1 MNKMKSYIKKLF
13 ISTLGILSICLV
25 FLNFYCESAYADDSN
40 LTSYQLY
47 NSNMSI
53 SLPDEW
59 YFNTQKEI
67 DKSFLDVTEN
77 SAVRLKKYLLQ
88 QHVEYN
94 LVSKDLKSE
103 LNVIVLHNTKTKLVF
118 DFNTLEEETL
128 WSQVESLASTGNS
141 NEKANISTSYSNY
154 DVKKIGKCIYTYIA
168 GEMEEET
175 QSSLIT
181 QYSTIINGYG
191 INVSMKS
198 YDESRFEEDSELLSS
213 IVNSIQI
220 NEIKETN
227 RKKQMIQEFA
237 PPVLLIVGFL
247 GITIFLFI
255 RQLIRN
261 KKEKNS

>member
-1 MNKMKSYIKKLF
+1 MNKMKSYLKNIFLPA
-13 ISTLGILSICLV
+13 LGILSICLV
-25 FLNFYCESAYADDSN
+25 FLYFYCESAYADDTK

-53 SLPDEW
+53 SLPDGW

-67 DKSFLDVTEN
+67 DKSFLNVTEN

-118 DFNTLEEETL
+118 DFNTLEEEKL
-128 WSQVESLASTGNS
+128 WSQIESLASTGNS
-141 NEKANISTSYSNY
+141 NDKANISTSYSEY
-154 DVKKIGKCIYTYIA
+154 DVKKIGKCIYTYIV
-168 GEMEEET
+168 GEMEEEN
-175 QSSLIT
+175 QDSLIT

-198 YDESRFEEDSELLSS
+198 YDKSRFEENSELLSS

-220 NEIKETN
+220 NEVKETN

>member
-1 MNKMKSYIKKLF
+1 MKKMKSYFKNNILPA
-13 ISTLGILSICLV
+13 LGILSVCLV
-25 FLNFYCESAYADDSN
+25 FLNFCCEPAYADDSK
-40 LTSYQLY
+40 LTNYQLY

-53 SLPDEW
+53 SLPDGW

-67 DKSFLDVTEN
+67 DKSFLNVTEN

-118 DFNTLEEETL
+118 DFNTIEKEKL

-141 NEKANISTSYSNY
+141 NEKANISTSYSDY
-154 DVKKIGKCIYTYIA
+154 DVKKIGKCIYTYMV
-168 GEMEEET
+168 GEMEEEN
-175 QSSLIT
+175 QDSIIT

-191 INVSMKS
+191 INISMKS
-198 YDESRFEEDSELLSS
+198 YDESRLEEDSELLSS

-227 RKKQMIQEFA
+227 RKKQMIEEFA
-237 PPVLLIVGFL
+237 PPVILIVGFL
-247 GITIFLFI
+247 GITIFLFV

-261 KKEKNS
+261 KREKPS